1 MTEAPAAPPTKPE
14 GNNLAIIKDS
24 NLAKNRIF
32 LGNIPVCT
40 KEELESIGMPYGKV
54 LGSMVQKNF
63 AFLQFESEDIANKAA
78 KALHKSSFKGKPINV
93 RNAGYQ
99 KAPVKPAGPA
109 APGLAPPPLQVNNGV
124 NDCEIIVINKN
135 NT

>member
-1 MTEAPAAPPTKPE
+1 MGDTRPE
-14 GNNLAIIKDS
+14 GNNLGLIKDP

-40 KEELESIGMPYGKV
+40 KEELESIGGPYGTV
-54 LGSMVQKNF
+54 IASMVKDKF
-63 AFLQFESEDIANKAA
+63 AFLQFESEEVANKAA
-78 KALHKSSFKGKPINV
+78 KALHKSTFKGKPINV

-99 KAPVKPAGPA
+99 KPPTSKPPA
-109 APGLAPPPLQVNNGV
+109 NASILPPPILESNPDI
-124 NDCEIIVINKN
+124 NDCEIIVVNKN